1 MNTKHYILLM
11 AAALTMA
18 GCAFDDPMEKQKPW
32 EENDSELP
40 KPVTFSVSTANNVD
54 FTRAAE
60 SIVTFNKD
68 EKIRVLVKPLGS
80 EAYTPYDYTTV
91 EKGQSVALKAPD
103 PQPYFPAGVH
113 TTIDAYAYYP
123 ATASTGSVTAFTVAD
138 YQRDSADYKASDLMM
153 ADNRTITKGIEDG
166 SNSLTMKHLMAQL
179 RVKAVPDSASDLKI
193 TKILVEARR
202 SLYFTPE
209 GETVAETTG
218 EKDVI
223 TVLNEIDLAG
233 GTGGEG
239 YILIPP
245 QAINGVTIKVVTGS
259 GRPREIATYSFTAD
273 GNFQAGASYG
283 VDITV
288 TPEQMGFTTAIANW
302 NGMGSVIIAPSGD
315 LVIEPIDAQQYV
327 DKWTPITPKLV
338 VRKGADTLKVNT
350 HYKVEYLNNTVVGT
364 AYAVVT
370 GLKSS
375 LAPDHPDYFDYTNS
389 CGVAPFKITS
399 AIATISYGESADTTV
414 VYGCQ
419 PFIYEHLFNGGDGTV
434 TYTSDDPSIATVN
447 AITGQVTP
455 VRSGTTT
462 IRATVA
468 DGANYVYNDDAREA
482 TYTIHVSKA
491 AGSIKFD
498 EKTPSQAWNADD
510 SQNHFTQAVTHVGN
524 GTVTYTV
531 PATTSAEN
539 TCGATIDGSTV
550 HFTKGG
556 QVVVTATVEDNDY
569 YTYDAENR
577 TATYTL
583 TVTKALGF
591 INLTEYSGS
600 VPYDETKMLFTI
612 AAGQTHGGTV
622 TVASSDETIAT
633 VTFSGGHVHA
643 KGVKAGETKIVVTC
657 AETAQYQE
665 AKVEYTLTVGKIAIT
680 GMTAPTARDLTYTG
694 SPQPLVN
701 VGSVADGQGRMQY
714 RLGTNQVWSD
724 NVPEVTNAGTYQ
736 VYWQVAG
743 DANHSTYTPQEPVVV
758 TIAKANP
765 TYTAPAVVNNLTYNG
780 SGQALVTAG
789 STNHGYILFSLS
801 STSGWGSGVPAK
813 TDAGTYTVYWKV
825 VGDANHNNVDAQSL
839 SATIAQASAGLTTA
853 PTAKTN
859 LTYSGSAQQ
868 LVNGGSVSHG
878 SISYSIDNG
887 STWLSGIPTGTNAG
901 TYTVYYKVT
910 GTNGNYADI
919 GKTKVGDIAIA
930 KKSITSDDITLGSK
944 ALTYNGASQTRDV
957 STVAGLSASGNW
969 SVTGGNT
976 GTNAGDYTLTVEMA
990 STCQNYKG
998 SATKGWSIARKAV
1011 TLTFASAT
1019 ISKSYVWEVKGVS
1032 NTLTKSDNS
1041 ATITYSSTNT
1051 GIASVSSTGVL
1062 TPGGSTGSAT
1072 IKVEATGNYSGSAT
1086 YTLTAGSKTR
1096 EFAYTGGVQSV
1107 TVPAGTYKLEVWG
1120 AQGGM
1125 GYQGYNANMAKYA
1138 KGGYSSGNKTITS
1151 QQTFYVCVGGQGTC
1165 GIYYSDSRAVGA
1177 TAGGYNGGGKGGGSS
1192 TNPSA
1197 IAGGAGG
1204 GATHIALTYSGTLY
1218 ELLNNS
1224 TKKSYVLIVAGGG
1237 GGCTDHQIGGH
1248 GGGATGG
1255 ASADGYPYG
1264 AAGNAYSYNIPSQAG
1279 ATSSNYYALGL
1290 GQNGY
1295 SKTQFNG
1302 WGTSGTGGGGGGY
1315 YGGKA
1320 YQGQGQYTDVGG
1332 GGGAGYVGGVSGGST
1347 SAGQRAGHGLARIT
1361 WVSN

>member
-327 DKWTPITPKLV
+327 DKWTPITPNLI
-338 VRKGADTLKVNT
+338 VRKGTDTLKVNV

-370 GLKSS
+370 GLEGTDSQG
-375 LAPDHPDYFDYTNS
+375 HFDFTNS
-389 CGVAPFKITS
+389 CGVAPFKI
-399 AIATISYGESADTTV
+399 IAQPTTISYGEFKDTTV

-419 PFIYEHLFNGGDGTV
+419 PFIYEHLFNGGDGSV
-434 TYTSDDPSIATVN
+434 TYTSDDPSIATVD
-447 AITGQVTP
+447 AVTGQVTP

-462 IRATVA
+462 IRATVE
-468 DGANYVYNDDAREA
+468 DGANYIYYDDARE
-482 TYTIHVSKA
+482 TSYTIHVSKA

-498 EKTPSQAWNADD
+498 EKTPSQAWNADG
-510 SQNHFTQAVTHVGN
+510 SKNHFTQAVTHVGN

-531 PATTSAEN
+531 PATTSEHN

-612 AAGQTHGGTV
+612 TAAQTHGGTV

-643 KGVKAGETKIVVTC
+643 KGLKAGETKIVVTC

-743 DANHSTYTPQEPVVV
+743 DANHSTYTALEPVVV
-758 TIAKANP
+758 TIAKADP
-765 TYTAPAVVNNLTYNG
+765 TYTAPAILDLTYTG
-780 SGQALVTAG
+780 SEQPLVTAG
-789 STNHGYILFSLS
+789 GTNHGYILFSLS
-801 STSGWGSGVPAK
+801 STSGYGTGVPKK

-839 SATIAQASAGLTTA
+839 SVTIAQASAGLTTA
-853 PTAKTN
+853 PAVKTN
-859 LTYSGSAQQ
+859 LTYNGSGQA
-868 LVNGGSVSHG
+868 LVTGGQVSHG

-919 GKTKVGDIAIA
+919 GKTKVGDVTIA
-930 KKSITSDDITLGSK
+930 KKSIASADITLGSK
-944 ALTYNGASQTRDV
+944 ALTYNGSSQTRDV

-969 SVTGGNT
+969 SVTAGNT
-976 GTNAGDYTLTVEMA
+976 GTNAGDYTLTVTMA

-998 SATKGWSIARKAV
+998 SATKGWSIARKSV
-1011 TLTFASAT
+1011 TLSFGSSS
-1019 ISKSYVWEVKGVS
+1019 ISKTYIWDIKGVS

-1041 ATITYSSTNT
+1041 ATVTYSTSNPSV
-1051 GIASVSSTGVL
+1051 ASVSSTGVL

-1072 IKVEATGNYSGSAT
+1072 ITVEATDNYTSEKAT
-1086 YTLTAGSKTR
+1086 YTITADSKTK
-1096 EFAYTGGVQSV
+1096 EFNFTGGLQDI
-1107 TVPAGTYKLEVWG
+1107 TLPAGTYTLEVYG
-1120 AQGGM
+1120 AEGGTSTF
-1125 GYQGYNANMAKYA
+1125 GGAGGKGGYA
-1138 KGGYSSGNKTITS
+1138 KGNKTLSSSTKL
-1151 QQTFYVCVGGQGTC
+1151 YVCVGRKGNDYGWDNQ
-1165 GIYYSDSRAVGA
+1165 YSGKNLAYFDSKRP
-1177 TAGGYNGGGKGGGSS
+1177 YNGGGYGH
-1192 TNPSA
+1192 A
-1197 IAGGAGG
+1197 FGG
-1204 GATHIALTYSGTLY
+1204 GATHIANAKVGTGVLADY
-1218 ELLNNS
+1218 KNS
-1224 TKKSYVLIVAGGG
+1224 TSNVLIVGGGGGGCEASGTAHGGAGGGTSGGDGAGTFDGATSASNGKGGTQKAGGAGGSAASGHGAGYAGAFGLGGHSIQLNVYEKGAGGG
-1237 GGCTDHQIGGH
+1237 GGW
-1248 GGGATGG
+1248 
-1255 ASADGYPYG
+1255 Y
-1264 AAGNAYSYNIPSQAG
+1264 
-1279 ATSSNYYALGL
+1279 
-1290 GQNGY
+1290 
-1295 SKTQFNG
+1295 
-1302 WGTSGTGGGGGGY
+1302 GGGGSY
-1315 YGGKA
+1315 A
-1320 YQGQGQYTDVGG
+1320 YALSGG
-1332 GGGAGYVGGVSGGST
+1332 GGSSYTGGVSGGT
-1347 SAGQRAGHGLARIT
+1347 TTAGQRTGHGLARIT